1 MKKNP
6 DGKVTTKQ
14 YIKSHKYPDG
24 TVRQELETI
33 TFDEETGEVLNAH
46 TEYHAADGKWRY
58 KFEWNDLR
66 ALITLLNVVLVMIY
80 GLSIAWFGLAVAIIG
95 CIKDLTEIPDGK
107 FRFSSLIMHLSS
119 VALNVYFLVL
129 CFMG

>member
-1 MKKNP
+1 MKKKP
-6 DGKVTTKQ
+6 DGKISTRQ
-14 YIKSHKYPDG
+14 YITSRKYPDG

-33 TFDEETGEVLNAH
+33 TFDEETGKVLNAH
-46 TEYHAADGKWRY
+46 TEYHTADGKWHY

-66 ALITLLNVVLVMIY
+66 ALITLLNVVLVMRY
-80 GLSIAWFGLAVAIIG
+80 GLSIAWFGLAVAVIG
-95 CIKDLTEIPDGK
+95 CVKDLTEIPDGK

-129 CFMG
+129 HFLG

>member
-1 MKKNP
+1 MKKKP
-6 DGKVTTKQ
+6 DGKYITKSQ
-14 YIKSHKYPDG
+14 TYTYDA
-24 TVRQELETI
+24 
-33 TFDEETGEVLNAH
+33 ETGEVIDLVDTYA
-46 TEYHAADGKWRY
+46 TADGKWHY

-80 GLSIAWFGLAVAIIG
+80 GLSIAWFGLAVALIG

-129 CFMG
+129 CFIG

>member
-1 MKKNP
+1 MKNP
-6 DGKVTTKQ
+6 DGKITTKY
-14 YIKSHKYPDG
+14 YITTRENPDG
-24 TVRQELETI
+24 TLRHEYKTI
-33 TFDEETGEVLNAH
+33 TYNEETGEIIETQ
-46 TEYHAADGKWRY
+46 TEQNAADGKWHY

-80 GLSIAWFGLAVAIIG
+80 GLSIAWFGLAVALIG

-129 CFMG
+129 CFMD